1 MITYQEEDAE
11 SFKEEVEPFLG
22 AYYDETIVDLG
33 LAFDADFA
41 AYIDANARGRMVCIS
56 ARDDDKVVGIA
67 CFFLTPYL
75 YSRNYILAIQDL
87 LYILPEYR
95 KGWTG
100 IRLIKESEKLLK
112 SRGVGMIDL
121 VCRPHMDNTSLYERL
136 GYKYAEKRFSKLV

>member
-11 SFKEEVEPFLG
+11 TFRGDVEPLLT

-33 LAFDADFA
+33 LKFDADFA
-41 AYIDANARGRMVCIS
+41 AYIDANERGRMVCIG
-56 ARDDDKVVGIA
+56 ARDDGKVIGIA
-67 CFFLTPYL
+67 CFFITPYL

-87 LYILPEYR
+87 LYIVPEYR

-100 IRLIKESEKLLK
+100 IRLIKTAEKLLK